1 MRSLSFARDVAL
13 LVSAI
18 ANPVFGLPVAN
29 NTQVAQRVEWRS
41 LSDSAKAD
49 YIKAVKCL
57 DSLPSKLG
65 LETSRYND
73 FPYVHAHLNIQIHFV
88 AQFLPWHRYF
98 VHIYETALRDEC
110 SYTGPMTY
118 WDWTLDSE
126 DMSKSPVFST
136 DATTGFG
143 GNGLN
148 GGLTSPSRPN
158 PLTMC
163 VIDGA
168 FANFTVPYFDT
179 TPRAHCLNRG
189 FNDGI
194 GVDNGKFQGKAY
206 SPARIS
212 EITETSGNFSQFATA
227 LENGPHGAIH
237 NSIDRLWWLWQ
248 QEAPESRTQDFSGI
262 RILEA
267 GQVDERPASLN
278 DSMPML
284 NLAPDIAIQRV
295 MSTKTDLLQYEY

>member
-1 MRSLSFARDVAL
+1 MA
-13 LVSAI
+13 
-18 ANPVFGLPVAN
+18 
-29 NTQVAQRVEWRS
+29 
-41 LSDSAKAD
+41 
-49 YIKAVKCL
+49 
-57 DSLPSKLG
+57 
-65 LETSRYND
+65 
-73 FPYVHAHLNIQIHFV
+73 
-88 AQFLPWHRYF
+88 
-98 VHIYETALRDEC
+98 
-110 SYTGPMTY
+110 Y
-118 WDWTLDSE
+118 WDWTLDSD

-163 VIDGA
+163 VTDGA

-189 FNDGI
+189 FNDGL

-237 NSIDRLWWLWQ
+237 NSVGGDLIPSTSPNDPLFFLHHVQIDRLWWLWQ

-262 RILEA
+262 RILET
-267 GQVDERPASLN
+267 GQVDERPATLN
-278 DSMPML
+278 DNMPML
-284 NLAPDIAIQRV
+284 GLAPDIAIQQV
-295 MSTKTDLLQYEY
+295 MSTNNALLQYKY